1 MSLSAA
7 TRIARREIRGGLRG
21 FTVFLACLI
30 LGVAT
35 IAAIGSVRSAI
46 QTGLSTEGAT
56 LLGGDAEMSFTYRRA
71 TEEERAWMA
80 ANTTATSEIIDFRS
94 MVVVPREGGT
104 ERALAQV
111 KSVDTAYPL
120 VGAVALSPDISLE
133 DALKG
138 QDNLPGAVLH
148 GLLAD
153 RLALSPGDTF
163 QLGSQRFVYMA
174 RLEREPDT
182 GDGFSFAPRALVY
195 TSALSESGLL
205 APGTLFTSHYRL
217 NLPDQ
222 VDLAAL
228 EADAR
233 AAFETTGLRWR
244 DSRNGAPGIT
254 RFVERFGAFLILV
267 GLAGLAV
274 GGVGISTAIRA
285 YLARK
290 TETIATLRS
299 LGAERRTIFLS
310 YFLQIGFVALIGITI
325 GLLLGALLPIVL
337 APLIAAVLPF
347 PANFAL
353 YPLPLIEAALYGTL
367 AAAIFTLWPLARVEN
382 VRPSALFRDQL
393 GQTRHWPAARYILTV
408 AALIALLIALASWLS
423 GSTRLTIWFAGGVAV
438 AMLALTAASAGL
450 RALLNRLSLRM
461 RQSPQVRW
469 ALQSVG
475 RASEATTPVVLS
487 LGLGLSVLATVGQV
501 DGNLRN
507 AIASD
512 LPDVAPSFFFVD
524 IQRDQM
530 PLLETEWA
538 NTPSI
543 HEVENAPMLRGVI
556 TRINDQPAKD
566 VAGDHWVIRGD
577 RGVSYASD
585 MPTGTKLT
593 AGTWWDP
600 AHAGT
605 PQISFAD
612 EEAEEMGLSL
622 GDSMTINI
630 LGRDITG
637 TVTSFR
643 EVDFSNA
650 GMGFVIIM
658 NEAALAGAPH
668 SFIATVYAD
677 AESEATLLKDVSET
691 YPNITAIHVRDAAQQ
706 VSDLV
711 AQLANATTYGAST
724 ILLTGLLVIFGAAAA
739 GQSARTYEAAVLKT
753 LGATR
758 SQILK
763 SFAWRAAL
771 LGGAAG
777 AVALAVGLLG
787 GWAVMRFVMESDFI
801 VIWPNALSILTAGII
816 ANLLAGLVFAW
827 PSLATRPA
835 RILRAR
841 D

>member
-1 MSLSAA
+1 MSLSAP

-46 QTGLSTEGAT
+46 QTGLAAEGAT

-71 TEEERAWMA
+71 TDAELAWMA
-80 ANTTATSEIIDFRS
+80 ENTEATSEIIDFRS
-94 MVVVPREGGT
+94 MVVVPRESGA

-111 KSVDTAYPL
+111 KSVDDAYPL
-120 VGAVALSPDISLE
+120 IGNVEITPDIVWH
-133 DALKG
+133 DALAG
-138 QDNLPGAVLH
+138 TDTLPGAVLH

-153 RLALSPGDTF
+153 RLSLEIGDTF
-163 QLGSQRFVYMA
+163 QLGTQEFILTA
-174 RLEREPDT
+174 RLDREPDT
-182 GDGFSFAPRALVY
+182 AGGFNFAPRAFVRTADL
-195 TSALSESGLL
+195 ADSGLL

-217 NLPDQ
+217 DLPADR
-222 VDLAAL
+222 DLSAL
-228 EADAR
+228 EAEAR
-233 AAFETTGLRWR
+233 AKFETTGLRWR

-285 YLARK
+285 YLSRK

-299 LGAERRTIFLS
+299 LGADRRTIFLS
-310 YFLQIGFVALIGITI
+310 YFLQIGFVSLLGIAL
-325 GLLLGALLPIVL
+325 GLLLGALLPIL
-337 APLIAAVLPF
+337 LGPLIEAVLPF
-347 PANFAL
+347 PANFNL
-353 YPLPLIEAALYGTL
+353 YPIPLIEAALYGAL

-393 GQTRHWPAARYILTV
+393 GENRRLPAARYILAV
-408 AALIALLIALASWLS
+408 GLLIALLLGLASWLS
-423 GSTRLTIWFAGGVAV
+423 GSSRLTLWFAAGVMV
-438 AMLALTAASAGL
+438 AMIALSFAATGL
-450 RALLNRLSLRM
+450 RALLRRLATRLRNRPEL
-461 RQSPQVRW
+461 RW
-469 ALQSVG
+469 AMQSLG
-475 RASEATTPVVLS
+475 RAGDATTPVVLS

-507 AIASD
+507 AIARD

-530 PLLETEWA
+530 PALQADWDDTPTIHNVET
-538 NTPSI
+538 
-543 HEVENAPMLRGVI
+543 APMLRGVI
-556 TRINDQPAKD
+556 TRINDRPAKE

-577 RGVSYASD
+577 RGVTYSRD
-585 MPTGTKLT
+585 MPENTKLT

-600 AHAGT
+600 DHAGE
-605 PQISFAD
+605 PQISFAE
-612 EEAEEMGLSL
+612 EEALEMGLQL

-643 EVDFSNA
+643 EVDFSSA
-650 GMGFVIIM
+650 GMGFVIVM

-677 AESEATLLKDVSET
+677 ADSEATLLKTVSEQ
-691 YPNITAIHVRDAAQQ
+691 YPNVTAIHVRDAAQQ
-706 VSDLV
+706 VSSLV

-739 GQSARTYEAAVLKT
+739 GQAARTYEAAILKT

-758 SQILK
+758 AQVLR

-771 LGGAAG
+771 LGAAAG
-777 AVALAVGLLG
+777 TVALAVGLTG
-787 GWAVMRFVMESDFI
+787 GWAVMTFVMESDFY
-801 VIWPNALSILTAGII
+801 VIWPSAALILSAGIL
-816 ANLLAGLVFAW
+816 ANLIAGLIFAL

-835 RILRAR
+835 QILRAR

>member
-1 MSLSAA
+1 MSLSTA

-46 QTGLSTEGAT
+46 QTGLSSEGAT

-80 ANTTATSEIIDFRS
+80 SNTTGSSEIIDFRS
-94 MVVVPREGGT
+94 MVVVPREAET

-120 VGAVALSPDISLE
+120 VGAVSLSPDISLE
-133 DALKG
+133 DALNG

-153 RLALSPGDTF
+153 RLDLSPGDTF
-163 QLGSQRFVYMA
+163 QLGSQTFVYMA
-174 RLEREPDT
+174 RLLREPDT
-182 GDGFSFAPRALVY
+182 GDGFSFAPRALVR
-195 TSALSESGLL
+195 TSDLSESGLL

-217 NLPDQ
+217 NLPTQ
-222 VDLAAL
+222 ADLATL

-233 AAFETTGLRWR
+233 ATFESTGLRWR

-310 YFLQIGFVALIGITI
+310 YFLQIGFVALIGITS
-325 GLLLGALLPIVL
+325 GLILGALLPILL
-337 APLIAAVLPF
+337 APLITAVLPF
-347 PANFAL
+347 PASFAI

-393 GQTRHWPAARYILTV
+393 GQTRHWPALRYMLTV
-408 AALIALLIALASWLS
+408 VGLIALLITLASWLS
-423 GSTRLTIWFAGGVAV
+423 GSARLTIWFAGGVAI
-438 AMLALTAASAGL
+438 AMFALTAASAGL
-450 RALLNRLSLRM
+450 RALLNSLSQRL

-512 LPDVAPSFFFVD
+512 LPEVAPSFFFVD

-530 PLLETEWA
+530 PLLEADWA
-538 NTPSI
+538 DTPTI
-543 HEVENAPMLRGVI
+543 QDVENAPMLRGVI
-556 TRINDQPAKD
+556 TRINDRPAKD

-585 MPTGTKLT
+585 MPEGTKLT
-593 AGTWWDP
+593 AGTWWNP
-600 AHAGT
+600 KHSGT

-668 SFIATVYAD
+668 SFIATVYAE
-677 AESEATLLKDVSET
+677 AESEASLLKEVSET
-691 YPNITAIHVRDAAQQ
+691 YPNVTAIHVRDAAQQ

-739 GQSARTYEAAVLKT
+739 GQSARTYEAAILKT

-758 SQILK
+758 GQILK

-777 AVALAVGLLG
+777 GVALAVGLLG
-787 GWAVMRFVMESDFI
+787 GWAVMTFVMESDFI
-801 VIWPNALSILTAGII
+801 VIWPNALWILSAGVF

>member
-46 QTGLSTEGAT
+46 QTGLSSEGAT

-80 ANTTATSEIIDFRS
+80 TNTTGSSEIIDFRS
-94 MVVVPREGGT
+94 MVVVPGEAET

-120 VGAVALSPDISLE
+120 VGAVSLSPDISLE
-133 DALKG
+133 GALNG

-153 RLALSPGDTF
+153 RLALAPGDTF
-163 QLGSQRFVYMA
+163 QLGSQTFVYMA
-174 RLEREPDT
+174 RLLREPDT
-182 GDGFSFAPRALVY
+182 GDGFSFAPRALVR
-195 TSALSESGLL
+195 TSDLSESGLL

-217 NLPDQ
+217 NLPEQADF
-222 VDLAAL
+222 ATL

-233 AAFETTGLRWR
+233 ATFESTGLRWR

-274 GGVGISTAIRA
+274 GGVGISTTIRA

-310 YFLQIGFVALIGITI
+310 YFLQIGFVALIGITS
-325 GLLLGALLPIVL
+325 GLILGALLPILL
-337 APLIAAVLPF
+337 APLITAVLPF
-347 PANFAL
+347 PASFAI

-393 GQTRHWPAARYILTV
+393 GQTRHWPALRYMLTV
-408 AALIALLIALASWLS
+408 VGLIALLIALASWLS
-423 GSTRLTIWFAGGVAV
+423 GSARLTIWFAGGVAI
-438 AMLALTAASAGL
+438 AMSALTAASAGL
-450 RALLNRLSLRM
+450 RALLNSLSQRL

-512 LPDVAPSFFFVD
+512 LPEVAPSFFFVD

-530 PLLETEWA
+530 PLLEADWA
-538 NTPSI
+538 DTPTI
-543 HEVENAPMLRGVI
+543 HDVENAPMLRGVI
-556 TRINDQPAKD
+556 TRINDRPAKD

-585 MPTGTKLT
+585 MPEGTKLT

-600 AHAGT
+600 KHAGT

-668 SFIATVYAD
+668 SFIATVYAE
-677 AESEATLLKDVSET
+677 AESEASLLKEVSET
-691 YPNITAIHVRDAAQQ
+691 YPNVTAIHVRDAAQQ

-758 SQILK
+758 GQILK

-777 AVALAVGLLG
+777 GVALAVGLLG
-787 GWAVMRFVMESDFI
+787 GWAVMTFVMESDFI
-801 VIWPNALSILTAGII
+801 IIWPNALWILSAGIL

>member
-71 TEEERAWMA
+71 TEKERAWMA
-80 ANTTATSEIIDFRS
+80 ENTTATSEIIDFRS

-153 RLALSPGDTF
+153 RLALSPGNTF

-174 RLEREPDT
+174 RLVREPDT

-222 VDLAAL
+222 VDLAGL

-325 GLLLGALLPIVL
+325 GLILGALLPILL

-450 RALLNRLSLRM
+450 RALLNRLSPRM

-469 ALQSVG
+469 ALQSIG

-600 AHAGT
+600 THAGT

-706 VSDLV
+706 VSNLV

-777 AVALAVGLLG
+777 VVALAVGLLG

-801 VIWPNALSILTAGII
+801 VIWPNALSILNAGII